1 MNTWRGLAF
10 EDVCF
15 VHQEGIRSAL
25 GIRGVQAEIYP
36 WRTEGEGKTDGAQ
49 IDMLID
55 RADRVMN
62 VCEIKFSRSEFEID
76 KNYEAD
82 LRRKVDAVLEH
93 AKNRRTPIMTL
104 ITTYGLKYNM
114 YSGRIQKVVVM
125 DDLFRED

>member
-15 VHQEGIRSAL
+15 VHQDEIRSAL
-25 GIRGVQAEIYP
+25 GIRGVQAEVYP
-36 WRTEGEGKTDGAQ
+36 WRTGGEGKTDGAQ

-125 DDLFRED
+125 DDLFREE

>member
-1 MNTWRGLAF
+1 
-10 EDVCF
+10 
-15 VHQEGIRSAL
+15 
-25 GIRGVQAEIYP
+25 
-36 WRTEGEGKTDGAQ
+36 
-49 IDMLID
+49 MLID

-104 ITTYGLKYNM
+104 ITTYGLNGASFSSQLK
-114 YSGRIQKVVVM
+114 KAAV
-125 DDLFRED
+125 LC